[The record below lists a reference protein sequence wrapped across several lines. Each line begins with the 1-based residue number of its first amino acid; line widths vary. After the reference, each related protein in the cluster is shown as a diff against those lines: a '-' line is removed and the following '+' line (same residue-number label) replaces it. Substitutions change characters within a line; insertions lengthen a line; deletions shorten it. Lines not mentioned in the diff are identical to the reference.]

1 MKKQKELHKEYPVRG
16 FRINDKTFANMKK
29 LKGRQSWN
37 LFFLEL
43 TKYYEKNKK
52 LR

>member
-1 MKKQKELHKEYPVRG
+1 MKDEHKKYPVRG
-16 FRINDKTFANMKK
+16 FRINNKTYEKLKK

-43 TKYYEKNKK
+43 IKYYINNSKG
-52 LR
+52 

>member
-1 MKKQKELHKEYPVRG
+1 MKKNKDIEYPVRG
-16 FRINDKTFANMKK
+16 FRINNKTYEKLKK

-43 TKYYEKNKK
+43 LKLKEKGIIN
-52 LR
+52 